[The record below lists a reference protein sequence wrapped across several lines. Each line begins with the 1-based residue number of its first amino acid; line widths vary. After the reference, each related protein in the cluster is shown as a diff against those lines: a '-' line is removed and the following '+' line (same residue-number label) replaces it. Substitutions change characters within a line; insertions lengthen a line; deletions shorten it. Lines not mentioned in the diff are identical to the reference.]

1 MVELP
6 NSEIPLPRPH
16 DAIHRTATFTGPG
29 PIPGVP
35 LVLVGHKPVS
45 GDAGPLNEYYLT
57 VVSNG
62 FFTWARLF
70 NARSIRA
77 LRHCGEWVRQP
88 RSFIVGELTR
98 FLLLQPTGDVAVMGV
113 RFRPGGAYRFLPF
126 PLSDFTDST
135 VPTGDIWGHAG
146 TFLEEA
152 VLEARN
158 DMQRQQLVEE
168 FLLRQLVTTTS
179 RPRFDAAVKEI
190 IRTRGQTRV
199 HEVANGV
206 GWSSRQLERDFGAS
220 LGLSPKSFSRVM
232 RFQNLLRLVGE
243 GALREW
249 ANLAIEGGYA
259 DQPHM
264 VREFREFAG
273 HTPAERG
280 IAAGEFSSYFVSPRR
295 LAALLGPS

>member
-1 MVELP
+1 LQYTEHQPSHALAEHLECLWFLSTMDSSAGTGASERVLPDGCVEWIFHFGSP
-6 NSEIPLPRPH
+6 FRSTI
-16 DAIHRTATFTGPG
+16 
-29 PIPGVP
+29 
-35 LVLVGHKPVS
+35 
-45 GDAGPLNEYYLT
+45 AGNWE
-57 VVSNG
+57 
-62 FFTWARLF
+62 
-70 NARSIRA
+70 
-77 LRHCGEWVRQP
+77 RQP
-88 RSFIVGELTR
+88 RSFVVGELTR
-98 FLLLQPTGDVAVMGV
+98 FLLLQPTGD
-113 RFRPGGAYRFLPF
+113 AYRFLPF
-126 PLSDFTDST
+126 ALSDFTDST
-135 VPTGDIWGHAG
+135 VPTGDVWGHEG
-146 TFLEEA
+146 IHLEEA
-152 VLEARN
+152 MLEART
-158 DMQRQQLVEE
+158 DRQRQQLVEE
-168 FLLRQLVTTTS
+168 FLLKQLFTTTP

-220 LGLSPKSFSRVM
+220 LGLSPKSFSRIM

-280 IAAGEFSSYFVSPRR
+280 IAAGEFASNFVSPQR
-295 LAALLGPS
+295 LAALLGRS